1 MGTAQAIFAVE
12 RCSGAT
18 GSDVTESDVTGR
30 DVNHVPCQKYVLHML
45 NRKLRNI
52 RPSVAFWPEVTSVTW
67 PEEALSGSMFCAYP
81 AFSLAFFLVVV
92 TWLPDVTKGHL
103 TPSGFPWVCAYATGS
118 STTPVVT
125 VGHLT
130 PSEESMECSL
140 RRPRPI
146 TIGNPTSYI

>member
-1 MGTAQAIFAVE
+1 MGTAQVAFAEE
-12 RCSGAT
+12 RWGAN
-18 GSDVTESDVTGR
+18 GSDVSGSHMTGH
-30 DVNHVPCQKYVLHML
+30 DVNHRDRKYVLRMR
-45 NRKLRNI
+45 NRKLHNI

-81 AFSLAFFLVVV
+81 AFSRAFFLVVV

-103 TPSGFPWVCAYATGS
+103 TPSGFPWVCACATGS

-125 VGHLT
+125 EGHLT
-130 PSEESMECSL
+130 PSEVSMGCSL

-146 TIGNPTSYI
+146 TIGNLASYI